1 MVQDISELLRVY
13 HPNGLM
19 WVNAQQ
25 YSQDNLTALMAA
37 LDSQV
42 RTVVHPKLPRAMII
56 FVLDNERA

>member
-1 MVQDISELLRVY
+1 MY

-37 LDSQV
+37 LDSEV
-42 RTVVHPKLPRAMII
+42 RTVVHPKNRP
-56 FVLDNERA
+56 VP